1 MSAAA
6 RLLRVTALLAVALAL
21 GLPRPPRVPQHL
33 VIISLDTLRADHLG
47 AYGYPKPTS
56 PVFDRLAAGG
66 ILFTRAVAQ
75 APSTLPSHGALM
87 TGQYPSAYGSGPN
100 PFPVPPR
107 VDTLAEILRR
117 ARFTTW
123 GFTDGGFLRSA
134 FGLQQGFAHYEDTRV
149 GLDRLTRRIDRMLA
163 RRPSGR
169 RMFLFVHTYD
179 VHTPYHAPDEDRAA
193 VGA

>member
-47 AYGYPKPTS
+47 AFGYPKPTS

-87 TGQYPSAYGSGPN
+87 TGQYPSAYGSGTVPA
-100 PFPVPPR
+100 PVPRR
-107 VDTLAEILRR
+107 VETLAEILRR
-117 ARFTTW
+117 EGFTTW
-123 GFTDGGFLRSA
+123 GFTDGGFLRRVC
-134 FGLQQGFAHYEDTRV
+134 GLRQGLTHCQDANA
-149 GLDRLTRRIDRMLA
+149 GLSRLRR
-163 RRPSGR
+163 
-169 RMFLFVHTYD
+169 H
-179 VHTPYHAPDEDRAA
+179 
-193 VGA
+193 